1 MNLAFGDFEFTL
13 MREAVAQYLEGLRED
28 APYSN
33 EDIALAE
40 ATAQKLKHYRKSP
53 PALSLSDILVL
64 IAALRDLRAAVSD
77 YLSDAPL
84 SDGDRPV
91 ALETQRGCNHL
102 LRQLRKALEDMSA
115 KQ

>member
-1 MNLAFGDFEFTL
+1 MNLTFGDYEFTL
-13 MREAVAQYLEGLRED
+13 MREAVAQYLDELQDD
-28 APYSN
+28 APLSS

-40 ATAQKLKHYRKSP
+40 ATARKLKHYRKSP

-91 ALETQRGCNHL
+91 ALETQRACNRL